1 MATFRGTDH
10 QKGVHRKL
18 LELMVMFCF
27 LIWVLVT
34 QRCQSENSLS
44 STPMIC
50 AHSYILLFKKSNRFL
65 KVYTYI

>member
-1 MATFRGTDH
+1 MATFMGIDH

-18 LELMVMFCF
+18 LELLVMFCF

-34 QRCQSENSLS
+34 QRCQSENSL
-44 STPMIC
+44 IC